1 MLPPFESV
9 RQISYRFKGKLK
21 AMSGREEDR
30 ERVGHEIATL
40 MGGLVRTFRAGF
52 VACADRLELGPGEA
66 QLLWLLEER
75 GDSSTG
81 DLAQRLGVDPANAS
95 TLLTKLERRGLV
107 RRRPAER
114 DGRRRL
120 ASLTAE
126 GRRAKLA
133 LARCM
138 EERQPGFGQLTTA
151 ELVSF
156 RDLLQRV
163 AGEG

>member
-1 MLPPFESV
+1 
-9 RQISYRFKGKLK
+9 
-21 AMSGREEDR
+21 MSGREENR
-30 ERVGHEIATL
+30 ERVGQEIATL
-40 MGGLVRTFRAGF
+40 MSGLVRTFRAGF

-81 DLAQRLGVDPANAS
+81 DLAQRRLGVDPANAS

-120 ASLTAE
+120 ASLTAD

-138 EERQPGFGQLTTA
+138 EEHQPSFGQLTTA

-156 RDLLQRV
+156 RDLLRRV